1 MSDERKSNLQM
12 ANLHLLQAI
21 SRLEDAAV
29 ETNEAELTEHVT
41 DISDKLTLD
50 AQRIMEMA
58 FIWEVI
64 GR

>member
-29 ETNEAELTEHVT
+29 EADTPELAEHVT
-41 DISDKLTLD
+41 EMSDKLTAD

>member
-29 ETNEAELTEHVT
+29 EANEAELAEHVT
-41 DISDKLTLD
+41 EMSDKLTLD

>member
-1 MSDERKSNLQM
+1 MSEERKSSLQM

-29 ETNEAELTEHVT
+29 QTDSTELAEHVT
-41 DISDKLTLD
+41 EMSDKLTAD
-50 AQRIMEMA
+50 AQRVMEMA

-64 GR
+64 GQ